1 MTDDRSLERAARSW
15 LEEGPTRAPDRTV
28 DAALSRIQTTRQ
40 ERDWLPWR
48 MPTMNPLTRLAAV
61 AVLAAVVIGGSL
73 YALAGRNGGI
83 GGEPTPAPIAIGDY
97 TLDLPVAPILVKIDG
112 ATNLSASERLA
123 IKQDILG
130 IEGARTLNLRLSITA
145 DSFDLR
151 YGTDSGPLGPGVPW
165 HISVND
171 GREMAFTNIPAGAS
185 SARYQVIRST
195 DGRGFRLRALT
206 PTEGV
211 ETLVRE
217 ILFNTADYMPVP

>member
-1 MTDDRSLERAARSW
+1 MTDDRTLERAARSW
-15 LEEGPTRAPDRTV
+15 LEEGPTRAPDRAV

-40 ERDWLPWR
+40 ERDWIPWR
-48 MPTMNPLTRLAAV
+48 LPPMNPLTRLAAM

-73 YALAGRNGGI
+73 YVLGGRNGGI
-83 GGEPTPAPIAIGDY
+83 GSEPSPAPIAAGTY
-97 TLDLPVAPILVKIDG
+97 TLDLPVAAILARIDG
-112 ATNLSASERLA
+112 ATNLSPSQRLA

-130 IEGARTLNLRLSITA
+130 IEHATTLNLRLSITA

-151 YGTDSGPLGPGVPW
+151 YATDGGALGPGEPW
-165 HISVND
+165 HISVNN
-171 GREMAFTNIPAGAS
+171 GREVAFTNIPAGAS
-185 SARYQVIRST
+185 SARYEVIRSA

-206 PTEGV
+206 PTAGV